1 VDLKNLLIA
10 LLSLLL
16 ITGCLIAGCDDAWD
30 SDVDAITDTCEGFS
44 QDATFAG
51 DYTIDGEDTAA
62 DIGELANI
70 ECITGGLYISNTAL
84 SSLAGLES
92 LQRVGFLKIYN
103 NDALTSLNGLE
114 NLTSVSGALRI
125 YNNDAL
131 TSLSGLENLISVGGD
146 LSISENDAL
155 TSLGGLGNLSELAG
169 VLCIEENDA
178 LPACEV
184 ENLARSLGRACPT
197 ASWLN
202 CYCEIK
208 DGIGTC
214 D

>member
-1 VDLKNLLIA
+1 LKNLLIT

-16 ITGCLIAGCDDAWD
+16 ITGCLIAGCGDDSD
-30 SDVDAITDTCEGFS
+30 SDVDASPVTCEGFS

-51 DYTIDGEDTAA
+51 DYTIDGEDAAA

-70 ECITGGLYISNTAL
+70 ECITGGLHISNAAVN
-84 SSLAGLES
+84 SLTGLDS

-103 NDALTSLNGLE
+103 NGALTSLSGLE
-114 NLTSVSGALRI
+114 NLTSVRGALRI

-131 TSLSGLENLISVGGD
+131 TSLNGLGSLISVGGD
-146 LSISENDAL
+146 LSISENGAL

-178 LPACEV
+178 LPACEA
-184 ENLARSLGRACPT
+184 ENLARQLSRKCPT
-197 ASWLN
+197 VSWLN
-202 CYCEIK
+202 CSCEI
-208 DGIGTC
+208 DDDIGTC